1 MSKPPARQNALLLPM
16 RSLWWVDFFC
26 IQDPS
31 LICCAEGEPFP
42 QMAIQ
47 KRSWIQTLC
56 SCTYLTAPEHNSKLL
71 ICRHAPDMSYSRCS
85 PGSELFCHTAFPRE
99 VTKPGGENSVLWTG
113 RQWGRWVAQV
123 EFHVWVDKIGLCAGL
138 WNSLSSFSSSHRK
151 GSPEDTVLL
160 CANGRWCKYSLCASP
175 WHSVIGHL
183 KPYKGPGMQCV
194 TQTLHEGGEDSWR
207 KVLQHNDKSRNE
219 LRGITEGQIMN
230 WKSFRNSSKHRSF
243 VLFSSVPHHRKEAWL
258 SNVSPGETGIECY
271 F

>member
-1 MSKPPARQNALLLPM
+1 MGWYFLYPR
-16 RSLWWVDFFC
+16 
-26 IQDPS
+26 
-31 LICCAEGEPFP
+31 
-42 QMAIQ
+42 
-47 KRSWIQTLC
+47 
-56 SCTYLTAPEHNSKLL
+56 SKLNL
-71 ICRHAPDMSYSRCS
+71 LCRRRAFPTDGYSEEELNSDTLQLYLSHCTWAQFQAPHLQACTGHVLLQVLTR
-85 PGSELFCHTAFPRE
+85 LWVFCHTAFPRE

-113 RQWGRWVAQV
+113 PQWGRWVAQV